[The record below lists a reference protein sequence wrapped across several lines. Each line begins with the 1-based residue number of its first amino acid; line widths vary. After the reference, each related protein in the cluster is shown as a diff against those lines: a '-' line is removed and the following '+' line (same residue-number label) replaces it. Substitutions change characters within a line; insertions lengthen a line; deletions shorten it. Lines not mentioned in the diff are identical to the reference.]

1 MANNPSTEKRI
12 RQAETNRERNRSL
25 KGRMRTSVKTLRK
38 AIEANDKDRA
48 AELLPGTLSLID
60 STAQKGVI
68 HANAA
73 ARTKSR
79 LTQAVAKL

>member
-38 AIEANDKDRA
+38 AIEADDKDRA
-48 AELLPGTLSLID
+48 MELLPGTLSLID